1 MMERNTEMLSFTH
14 VKAGY
19 GSKPVLTDVSFKVNK
34 GEYVALIGSNG
45 TGKSTLIKCVSGL
58 LPLSGGEIEICGKNI
73 RRLKAKERARMV
85 AVVPQSYYV
94 DYDFT
99 VEDIV
104 MMGRNPYIDFRHRES
119 QKDHEIAERAMKMT
133 KTDVFRN
140 RPYNELSGGERQ
152 RVILARAITQQPDII
167 LLDEPTSA
175 LDLHHQIEVMELIR
189 KLNEEE
195 HITVLAVLHD
205 INLASRFCSRIV
217 ILKEG
222 RVEADGTPQE
232 VVNREEMENLYN
244 MRLLVKNNPLLGKP
258 EIVPIRVMDE
268 IPTIEPKRIH
278 VICGEKGGV
287 RLLEQLSNMGHHVS
301 AGVLNQ
307 ESDDHSIS
315 EYLDIPRIEIP
326 AFQPVRPE
334 DQDRNLKLMEDAQIV
349 IVANIPF
356 GEANIRNLDGLEN
369 IKGDL
374 YIHQEIRNNDF
385 TFGKVEKRLKEIQK
399 KKQINFYT
407 DNLSENNFQNI
418 EVHKN
423 DLCQPFAAGR
433 RDEGTGKK
441 I

>member
-1 MMERNTEMLSFTH
+1 MIPKTKEMLSFSH
-14 VKAGY
+14 VAVGY
-19 GSKPVLTDVSFKVNK
+19 GNKPVLTDVSFRVEK

-58 LPLSGGEIEICGKNI
+58 LPLSAGEIEICGKNLRKI
-73 RRLKAKERARMV
+73 KAKERARMV

-119 QKDHEIAERAMKMT
+119 KKDHEIAERAMKLT
-133 KTDVFRN
+133 KTDEFRN

-152 RVILARAITQQPDII
+152 RVILARAITQQPEII

-217 ILKEG
+217 ILKDG
-222 RVEADGTPQE
+222 HVEADGTPQE
-232 VVNREEMENLYN
+232 VINREEMEKLYN

-268 IPTIEPKRIH
+268 VQTVQPKHIH

-287 RLLEQLSNMGHHVS
+287 RLLEQLSNMGHYVS

-307 ESDDHSIS
+307 ESDDHAIA
-315 EYLDIPRIEIP
+315 EYLDIPRVEIP
-326 AFQPVRPE
+326 AFQPVCQE
-334 DQDRNLKLMEDAQIV
+334 DQEKNLQLMKEAEIV

-356 GEANIRNLDGLEN
+356 GEANIRNLDGLED
-369 IKGDL
+369 IKGEL
-374 YIHQEIRNNDF
+374 YIHQEIKNNDF
-385 TFGKVEKRLKEIQK
+385 TMGKVEKRLNEIQQK
-399 KKQINFYT
+399 KEVNFYT
-407 DNLSENNFQNI
+407 DDLSENKFREI
-418 EVHKN
+418 E
-423 DLCQPFAAGR
+423 
-433 RDEGTGKK
+433 EM
-441 I
+441 

>member
-1 MMERNTEMLSFTH
+1 MTEKSEIMLSFSHTA
-14 VKAGY
+14 VGY
-19 GSKPVLTDVSFKVNK
+19 GEKMVLKDVSFQISK

-58 LPLSGGEIEICGKNI
+58 LPLEGGEIEICGKDS
-73 RRLKAKERARMV
+73 RKLKPKERARMV

-119 QKDHEIAERAMKMT
+119 KEDREIAERAMKMT
-133 KTDVFRN
+133 KTDIFRN
-140 RPYNELSGGERQ
+140 RSYNELSGGERQ
-152 RVILARAITQQPDII
+152 RVVLARAITQQPDII

-189 KLNEEE
+189 QLNEKE

-217 ILKEG
+217 ILKDG
-222 RVEADGTPQE
+222 KVKADGTPGE
-232 VVNREEMENLYN
+232 VINREEMEALYN
-244 MRLLVKNNPLLGKP
+244 MKLLVKNNPLLEKP
-258 EIVPIRVMDE
+258 EIIPIRVLNE
-268 IPTIEPKRIH
+268 KQTVKPLRIH

-287 RLLEQLSNMGHHVS
+287 RLLEQLVNMGHHVS
-301 AGVLNQ
+301 AGVLNK
-307 ESDDHSIS
+307 ESDDDEIC
-315 EYLDIPRIEIP
+315 EYLEIPRVEIP

-334 DQDRNLKLMEDAQIV
+334 DQEKNLQLMKDADVV

-369 IKGDL
+369 VKGQL
-374 YIHQEIRNNDF
+374 YIHENIKQQDF
-385 TFGKVEKRLKEIQK
+385 TGGKLRLRLSQIQEKKEVK
-399 KKQINFYT
+399 FYGQ
-407 DNLSENNFQNI
+407 LECI
-418 EVHKN
+418 
-423 DLCQPFAAGR
+423 
-433 RDEGTGKK
+433 
-441 I
+441 